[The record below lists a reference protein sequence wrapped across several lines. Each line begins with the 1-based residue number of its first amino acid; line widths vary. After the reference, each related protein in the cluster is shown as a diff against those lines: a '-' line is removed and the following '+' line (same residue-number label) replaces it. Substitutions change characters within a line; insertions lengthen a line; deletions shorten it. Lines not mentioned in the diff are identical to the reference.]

1 MVAAFHIFWAGW
13 HRCKGFFPPNLLS
26 SEREIGCKTMCFP
39 IVNWVSLEPRDP
51 HLRHGH
57 RPIAG
62 ALHARYDAWGLL
74 LSEDDQWSMINW
86 QSTHCRPPSVPTKTA
101 WWFQTFLI
109 FTPNLGEMI
118 PIWLYN
124 IFQLGWFNHHL
135 ENSWM
140 LLRWRGDMKFTN
152 TLVLSVGPS
161 SPCLRRVF
169 WDSLESLETWVPR
182 REPTAPTP
190 DK

>member
-13 HRCKGFFPPNLLS
+13 HRCKGFFPQICWVHKEKSGAKPCAFQLWIGWAWNQETPTWGMAIGQLLVPYMRDMTLEACCFLKMINDQLTINSLPPPLS
-26 SEREIGCKTMCFP
+26 SSKT
-39 IVNWVSLEPRDP
+39 
-51 HLRHGH
+51 G
-57 RPIAG
+57 
-62 ALHARYDAWGLL
+62 
-74 LSEDDQWSMINW
+74 
-86 QSTHCRPPSVPTKTA
+86 
-101 WWFQTFLI
+101 WWFQTFFI

-124 IFQLGWFNHHL
+124 IFQRGWFNHHL